1 MKSPGSRIVFKWLI
15 TAFMLLSGLLVS
27 TYVYVEQRA
36 GEQALAEAEWQK
48 EAYEQGVRAS
58 LLFTRATQIGRG
70 FAALFTVSDLV
81 TGDEF
86 ARYARYMVR
95 VEHEIAAIMWTPYV
109 SATQRAE
116 FEQQLRQDTGH
127 QLGIIDLVEP
137 GHHRVRA
144 PQRDYYL
151 PIHFLSQSVQVD
163 PGLIG
168 LDVHGRPGNE
178 ALRRQSM
185 QTGLAFTTPVFANL
199 SHPGAGKSVAIYYP
213 VSVPGRSEPMPGS
226 GFRGFVI
233 LLLTPQ
239 VLLQNEFGSPRQSRF
254 VMQLVDRDDQDRVI
268 ASNRPLP
275 QTHQASLRFDYPI
288 AIPERRW
295 VLTIY
300 GYDALPVSHTAHWL
314 LLCLLTLTLVV
325 VIGTERSIE
334 RYLRLKSQNRKLER
348 QRIDLRQ
355 QANSDSLTGLYNRRY
370 FQQRLETLLQQ
381 PDRSFE
387 IAICLMDLDNFKQ
400 VNDQLSHSHGDRL
413 LQRVAQALLAETC
426 LGDLVARLG
435 GDEFILAFP
444 LSNGIGELPPILER
458 LQQRITELADE
469 VSGGQVPVSAS
480 FGVSLSGAHCCS
492 YTTLFHHADLAMY
505 AAKHSG
511 KQTYRFYSSALESS
525 AME

>member
-168 LDVHGRPGNE
+168 LDVHGRPGN
-178 ALRRQSM
+178 
-185 QTGLAFTTPVFANL
+185 
-199 SHPGAGKSVAIYYP
+199 
-213 VSVPGRSEPMPGS
+213 
-226 GFRGFVI
+226 
-233 LLLTPQ
+233 
-239 VLLQNEFGSPRQSRF
+239 
-254 VMQLVDRDDQDRVI
+254 
-268 ASNRPLP
+268 
-275 QTHQASLRFDYPI
+275 
-288 AIPERRW
+288 
-295 VLTIY
+295 
-300 GYDALPVSHTAHWL
+300 
-314 LLCLLTLTLVV
+314 
-325 VIGTERSIE
+325 
-334 RYLRLKSQNRKLER
+334 
-348 QRIDLRQ
+348 
-355 QANSDSLTGLYNRRY
+355 
-370 FQQRLETLLQQ
+370 
-381 PDRSFE
+381 
-387 IAICLMDLDNFKQ
+387 
-400 VNDQLSHSHGDRL
+400 
-413 LQRVAQALLAETC
+413 
-426 LGDLVARLG
+426 
-435 GDEFILAFP
+435 
-444 LSNGIGELPPILER
+444 
-458 LQQRITELADE
+458 
-469 VSGGQVPVSAS
+469 
-480 FGVSLSGAHCCS
+480 
-492 YTTLFHHADLAMY
+492 
-505 AAKHSG
+505 
-511 KQTYRFYSSALESS
+511 
-525 AME
+525 